1 MSVVVA
7 KLRHSFMGIFI
18 RSKMIVNKKR
28 PPWQEVVFNVTNNLG
43 KLSPQGGDL
52 VQLIFL
58 TWIRISSLHNLHLF
72 RGATKSPSPRL
83 SISSLNLLPLFHRQ
97 QIDLMITAFLPLMVA
112 TSFT

>member
-52 VQLIFL
+52 VQKALLMNPAMVSSFLSLLLFVQTEALIAPAMV
-58 TWIRISSLHNLHLF
+58 SS
-72 RGATKSPSPRL
+72 P
-83 SISSLNLLPLFHRQ
+83 
-97 QIDLMITAFLPLMVA
+97 
-112 TSFT
+112 